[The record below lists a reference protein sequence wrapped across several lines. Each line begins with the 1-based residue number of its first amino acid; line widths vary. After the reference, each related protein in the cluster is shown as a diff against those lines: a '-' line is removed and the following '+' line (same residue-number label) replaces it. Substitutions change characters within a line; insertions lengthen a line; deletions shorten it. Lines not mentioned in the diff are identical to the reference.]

1 MSAYRIQF
9 RFCCV
14 LMLLLLGILPV
25 YSQTLSSQQ
34 PVTEFDA
41 HTRELVARL
50 ATEPQ
55 AVIDEMQRV
64 VSDAQPTMHKPMAY
78 YVLAQAYYTLVL
90 GSEALTAAEQGLAL
104 VSVTQSP
111 FVYHVLSLA
120 KANALDL
127 LGRAEEGLPLSMAA
141 ELWAEQNQHHY
152 VQVASTSTTG
162 ILLLTLGKYDVAL
175 DKFQRAYVMAQQAQ
189 SNVSPG
195 HIASLLALVY
205 EYRGEDQLAIPY
217 FEESLNH
224 YRQINDRFNLSN
236 SLYGLGRALRN
247 TGEIT
252 RGLEY
257 LKASAELSI
266 TLEDAQGL
274 AYSQKEL
281 AQTYL
286 LQGQFTEAK
295 ALFLNALGTF
305 EQSENPFM
313 QYGCL
318 TGLARISLHF
328 EQWEEAESYLER
340 ASQLITGDSMQ
351 AHQIEFDRLQSE
363 LLYGQTHYQAA
374 YDRLLKS
381 YLAHE
386 KFLKNQNSE
395 RLLALKTEFDVAQ
408 KDIENLRLQQQ
419 NAEQEQQLLVTE
431 QRNRYALVIAGLAL
445 LICIL
450 LFVGY
455 RKKLQLTRKLERLA
469 NHDVLTGLYS
479 RRRVI
484 DALTQ
489 QLTLAERYHQ
499 TVSVAVADLDFF
511 KQINDVYGHQVG
523 DSVLAEFGAIAKQ
536 CFRQS
541 DILGRLGGEEFLF
554 IFVQT
559 TKDEAKQ
566 QLERFRQ
573 QVRSIS
579 QRIATP
585 QLQVSVSIGLAQYER
600 GMNSATLIACA
611 DKALYQAKTAGR
623 DQILLAD

>member
-1 MSAYRIQF
+1 MNAYRIQF
-9 RFCCV
+9 SFCCV
-14 LMLLLLGILPV
+14 VFLFLLPGIQPV
-25 YSQTLSSQQ
+25 YGQSLSSQP
-34 PVTEFDA
+34 PVAEFDTQ
-41 HTRELVARL
+41 TRELITRL
-50 ATEPQ
+50 ANEPQ
-55 AVIDEMQRV
+55 AVIDEMRRV
-64 VSDAQPTMHKPMAY
+64 VSAPQPAISKPLAY
-78 YVLAQAYYTLVL
+78 YVLSQAYYTLVL
-90 GSEALTAAEQGLAL
+90 GSEALTTAEQGLEL
-104 VSVTQSP
+104 VSETHSP
-111 FVYHVLSLA
+111 FVYHALSLA

-127 LGRAEEGLPLSMAA
+127 LGRAEEGLPLSKAA
-141 ELWAEQNQHHY
+141 ESWAEQNQHNY
-152 VQVASTSTTG
+152 LQVASTSTTG
-162 ILLLTLGKYDVAL
+162 VLLLTLGKYDIAL

-247 TGEIT
+247 TGDIA

-257 LKASAELSI
+257 LKASAELSVE
-266 TLEDAQGL
+266 LEDAQGL
-274 AYSQKEL
+274 AYTQKEL

-286 LQGQFTEAK
+286 MQGQYTEAE
-295 ALFLNALGTF
+295 ALFTNALSTF

-313 QYGCL
+313 QFGCL
-318 TGLARISLHF
+318 TGLARISLHL
-328 EQWEEAESYLER
+328 EQWEKAESYLER

-351 AHQIEFDRLQSE
+351 AHKIEHDRMQSE

-374 YDRLLKS
+374 YDMLLKS
-381 YLAHE
+381 YVAHE
-386 KFLKNQNSE
+386 AFMKSQNSE

-408 KDIENLRLQQQ
+408 KDLENLRLQQQ
-419 NAEQEQQLLVTE
+419 NAKQEQHILVTE
-431 QRNRYALVIAGLAL
+431 QRNAYASVIAGLAL
-445 LICIL
+445 VICML

-469 NHDVLTGLYS
+469 NHDALTGLYS

-489 QLTLAERYHQ
+489 QLTLAERHNYA
-499 TVSVAVADLDFF
+499 VSVAVADLDFF

-523 DSVLAEFGAIAKQ
+523 DSVLTEFGDIAKQ

-573 QVRSIS
+573 QVSTIS
-579 QRIATP
+579 QRIAKP

-600 GMNSATLIACA
+600 GMTSTTLIASA
-611 DKALYQAKTAGR
+611 DKALYQAKASGR
-623 DQILLAD
+623 DQIAM